1 MSTETTAGE
10 GIADVAAEVASAAEH
25 LSIDADLDKRAC
37 YALSVNRRPPVRS
50 VKIRNLDGVFSGTL
64 TISVTSEWTASNRPP
79 IREIVQAIDAPVV
92 GGAVDVDFSS
102 SRLDDLALGYL
113 DDTATA
119 DVIVTV
125 HDADGHVQSKR
136 FEILVLARNQ
146 WRLDLMEITAAFV
159 QTGHP
164 AIPDIL
170 ASASKLL
177 EQRTG
182 SGALQEYQSGP
193 ERALQIA
200 EAIYD
205 ALGERITTYLSSP
218 PMEIEFD
225 REGQRVRTL
234 DMLLETKQ
242 GNCIELACAFAA
254 VAYASGL
261 KPVIFL
267 LHGHA
272 FGGVYLTEHGDGKT
286 WNKTLTTEF
295 GSILNVLDQG
305 SVVPIETT
313 DIAGGGSFADAVT
326 KVRRHFVERAPRCGH
341 CDFYIAQG
349 SEPHDHPH
357 MEAVLDVARA
367 RADGVMSL
375 PVRTIIDGQ
384 EVLIIDQGGTQAPL
398 IERRDPTTRRLLPTS
413 VPVRVQKWKT
423 ALLDLSRRNPL
434 ITFNA
439 TNQGLQLLCPVDEIG
454 AIEDYLVDGG
464 TVRVLGDVD
473 LSGVLKQA
481 GVTSWVKAAEQD
493 LRHAWEAGRA
503 VPAAVS
509 KFKRVKVAPAPDAED
524 GVKAKTELEEVE
536 TSVSERAREL
546 LRKARAAEADSGV
559 NNLHLALGHITWPF
573 NGVEDQGTIV
583 TSPLFL
589 VPIRMQVPKGDRP
602 ASIALAPD
610 SMTTPNY
617 TLIESLRKKFGLR
630 LAWFDEDM
638 SDDSGLDIERGLDE
652 MRREFMAA
660 GLADR
665 GLTVEATAS
674 IGVFPFQKVR
684 LWKDLTDH
692 WEEFLTNP
700 VVKHLVE
707 VGTGAF
713 EDPADPDGLGVPDY
727 TDATLLNPQPADGAQ
742 TRAIVRALAGH
753 SFVLEGPPGTGK
765 SQTITNLLANAL
777 SRGMKVLF
785 VAEKPDARAVVR
797 ERLQAVGL
805 DPFCL
810 DLHDQGSGPQAIKDQ
825 LRDALDYR
833 PKDVEAKWEALEE
846 RYRTVVELLAG
857 YRDRVHGATATGR
870 SYFDSFEALL
880 EMGTEPCAPI
890 GRGLVDVPEDD
901 IATIRRTLLELTSF
915 AEAAQVQPGHP
926 WGFAGAVDVDA
937 LDRDLLVDQIRMVE
951 GSLAAI
957 SQAPDPWQAALGA
970 CAEWAQVSAVLGCAR
985 LIDQGTVP
993 TPSQWRAITR
1003 ADWKDTTNAALIQ
1016 IRTALDAAATL
1027 GIEPAV
1033 LARDLSAQT
1042 TAVAQAAGSF
1052 AIGRKGRVS
1061 AALGDLASLP
1071 AFAQLGPAEAGAT
1084 FAQLAA
1090 ASADYRAGVERLRS
1104 CEGMDIRALHDTVD
1118 ARVLG
1123 SLTRRVDDLSA
1134 VADVLEAHDEFAGMV
1149 QGCLDADRPL
1159 PRLDQIVEAMA
1170 AVAAL
1175 GELTVAT
1182 DDSWRAWIAGRG
1194 VPAAI
1199 TGSLPTWSAG
1209 VDGRSFMAL
1218 RRWSDLLTHLTPL
1231 QQPVL
1236 DDFRLALLDGS
1247 IHADEAVDA
1256 FDRALLNAV
1265 LITVGEKNNFDVFD
1279 QNRQDRAV
1287 RRFTELTGERQELLQ
1302 ELIPARLHS
1311 RRRFDSASGAG
1322 SVANLRTELA
1332 SNRRGAR
1339 SVRHL
1344 ITKYPELISEL
1355 TPCFLM
1361 GPDSVAKFVPPGS
1374 IAFDLI
1380 VFDEAS
1386 QIRVEEAVGAMGR
1399 GQGVVIVGDSRQM
1412 PPSAAFVARAG
1423 DGEDDEF
1430 SLEDLDSPVEDAES
1444 ILEEAVEAGLPRE
1457 MLAWHYRSRD
1467 EVLIAFSNE
1476 KYYDRKLGTFPS
1488 PFPFRPGVGIAYH
1501 RVDGQFLHSSKDV
1514 SGRNE
1519 AELER
1524 AAGGPIQTNPIE
1536 ADAIVAEIRRHVHN
1550 PDLSNFTLGVV
1561 TLNKKQ
1567 AELIDKKLRATKD
1580 EAILALLDH
1589 DDPTQRLLVLNL
1601 ESVQGR
1607 ERDIIILGTSFS
1619 NKAGTSTMPLQF
1631 GPLTAKGGERRLNV
1645 AITRAR
1651 RQVIIY
1657 SSFDP
1662 EQLKA
1667 AKSLGMQHLYEY
1679 LTLAAQASHDRDS
1692 LDHAQAPTHDP
1703 YVQQVA
1709 QALEAAGLTV
1719 RVGYGLSNFKVD
1731 IAVGS
1736 PSVPDRWLVGVLLDG
1751 REWSGRSL
1759 VLDRDGLPVTV
1770 LTRMM
1775 DWPAI
1780 ARVWLPAWRRDR
1792 QEVIDGIV
1800 TLVDLVASGKD
1811 VTPSDAGIED
1821 EVDIPSTPVP
1831 SPPPPSQAPMPTTAQ
1846 PPVPPVLPSQT
1857 PLPSPAPTRPT
1868 GIEVRAFQPI
1878 SLEGTAGTPDDIE
1891 TDGPVI
1897 RELLTSLADRFGPVE
1912 AVTALKAVAKV
1923 YGLDRVR
1930 QARIDVMSAFLPPSR
1945 LVRTPFGDFL
1955 FPEEYLD
1962 STGAVTPAFIWYRTS
1977 TFAERSLDQI
1987 APQEFANAA
1996 VKITQGA
2003 FEIEITELA
2012 TEMLSTFGYNRKTAD
2027 TTAAAVE
2034 RIRWA
2039 ASEGYLTVDGSQARV
2054 P

>member
-1 MSTETTAGE
+1 MSTEAAAE
-10 GIADVAAEVASAAEH
+10 QVAADGISAAEDH
-25 LSIDADLDKRAC
+25 LSIDAELDVRAC

-50 VKIRNLDGVFSGTL
+50 VTIRNLDGVFSGTL

-79 IREIVQAIDAPVV
+79 IRELVQAIDAPVV
-92 GGAVDVDFSS
+92 GGAVEIDFSS

-125 HDADGHVQSKR
+125 RDADGHVQSRR

-159 QTGHP
+159 QTSHP

-182 SGALQEYQSGP
+182 SGALQEYQDGP
-193 ERALQIA
+193 ERALKIA

-286 WNKTLTTEF
+286 WNKALTTEF
-295 GSILNVLDQG
+295 TSIMNILEQG
-305 SVVPIETT
+305 SVIPIETT
-313 DIAGGGSFADAVT
+313 AIPGDASFSDAVAV
-326 KVRRHFVERAPRCGH
+326 VRKHFVERRPKCGQ
-341 CDFYIAQG
+341 CEYWMAQG
-349 SEPHDHPH
+349 AEPHDHPH

-439 TNQGLQLLCPVDEIG
+439 TSQGLQLLCPPDQIG
-454 AIEDYLVDGG
+454 VIEDYLVDGG

-481 GVTSWVKAAEQD
+481 GVTSWIKAAEQD
-493 LRHAWEAGRA
+493 LRHVWEAARGI
-503 VPAAVS
+503 PAAVS
-509 KFKRVKVAPAPDAED
+509 KFKRVKVEPSPAD
-524 GVKAKTELEEVE
+524 GPGAKATTHLEEVE
-536 TSVSERAREL
+536 TSVSERARDL
-546 LRKARAAEADSGV
+546 LRKARTAEADSGV

-589 VPIRMQVPKGDRP
+589 VPIRMQVPKGDKP
-602 ASIALAPD
+602 ATIALAPD

-617 TLIESLRKKFGLR
+617 TLIEALRKKFGLS

-652 MRREFMAA
+652 VRREFMAA

-665 GLTVEATAS
+665 GLKVAATAS

-692 WEEFLTNP
+692 WEDFLANP

-742 TRAIVRALAGH
+742 TRAIVRALAGQ

-810 DLHDQGSGPQAIKDQ
+810 DLHDQGSGPQQIKDQ
-825 LRDALDYR
+825 LREALDYR
-833 PKDVEAKWEALEE
+833 PKDVEAKWEGLEE
-846 RYRTVVELLAG
+846 RYRTVVDILAG
-857 YRDRVHGATATGR
+857 YRDRVHGSTATGR

-880 EMGTEPCAPI
+880 EMGTEPSAPI
-890 GRGLVDVPEDD
+890 GRGLVEVSESDVT
-901 IATIRRTLLELTSF
+901 AIRRVLLELPSY

-926 WGFAGAVDVDA
+926 WGFAGAIDVDA
-937 LDRDLLVDQIRMVE
+937 IDRDALVDQVSIVE
-951 GSLAAI
+951 SALGAAT
-957 SQAPDPWQAALGA
+957 QAPDPWQSALA
-970 CAEWAQVSAVLGCAR
+970 SCMTWTQVDAVLGCAR

-993 TPSQWRAITR
+993 TASQWRAITR
-1003 ADWKDTTNAALIQ
+1003 TDWQDTARSSLTQ
-1016 IRTALDAAATL
+1016 IRAALDAGAAV
-1027 GIEPAV
+1027 GIEPSI
-1033 LARDLSAQT
+1033 LARDLSAQA
-1042 TAVAQAAGSF
+1042 TAVAQAASSF
-1052 AIGRKGRVS
+1052 AIGRKGRVA
-1061 AALGDLASLP
+1061 AALGELAALP
-1071 AFAQLGPAEAGAT
+1071 AFTQLGPAEAGGL
-1084 FAQLAA
+1084 FAQLAS
-1090 ASADYRAGVERLRS
+1090 ASADYRAGVDRLRS
-1104 CEGMDIRALHDTVD
+1104 CEGMDVRALHDTID
-1118 ARVLG
+1118 ARALDN
-1123 SLTRRVDDLSA
+1123 LTQRVADLTA
-1134 VADVLEAHDEFAGMV
+1134 VASALEAHDEFATV
-1149 QGCLDADRPL
+1149 IQGCLDADRPL
-1159 PRLDQIVEAMA
+1159 PRLDQVTEIIAAVTTLGAMA
-1170 AVAAL
+1170 
-1175 GELTVAT
+1175 GAT
-1182 DDSWRAWIAGRG
+1182 PDSWTTWMAGRG
-1194 VPAAI
+1194 VVAAI
-1199 TGSLPTWSAG
+1199 TESLPMWSAG

-1218 RRWSDLLTHLTPL
+1218 RRWSDLLDHLSPL
-1231 QQPVL
+1231 DQPVL
-1236 DDFRLALLDGS
+1236 ADFRLALLDGS

-1265 LITVGEKNNFDVFD
+1265 LTTVGEKNNFDVFD

-1287 RRFTELTGERQELLQ
+1287 RRFTELTTERQELLQ
-1302 ELIPARLHS
+1302 DLIPARLYS

-1361 GPDSVAKFVPPGS
+1361 GPDSVAKFIPPGS
-1374 IAFDLI
+1374 ISFDLI

-1386 QIRVEEAVGAMGR
+1386 QIRVEEAIGAMGR
-1399 GQGVVIVGDSRQM
+1399 GQGIVIVGDSRQM

-1467 EVLIAFSNE
+1467 EVLISFSND

-1488 PFPFRPGVGIAYH
+1488 PFPVRPGVGITYH
-1501 RVDGQFLHSSKDV
+1501 RVNGQFLHSGKDV
-1514 SGRNE
+1514 SGKAE
-1519 AELER
+1519 AELEKI
-1524 AAGGPIQTNPIE
+1524 AGGPIQTNPIE
-1536 ADAIVAEIRRHVHN
+1536 ADAIVAEISRHVHD
-1550 PDLSNFTLGVV
+1550 PELAQYSLGVV

-1580 EAILALLDH
+1580 ESIIALLDH

-1619 NKAGTSTMPLQF
+1619 NKAGTTTMPLQF

-1662 EQLKA
+1662 IQLQS
-1667 AKSLGMQHLYEY
+1667 AKSLGMQHLFEY
-1679 LTLAAQASHDRDS
+1679 LTMAEQASHDRDA
-1692 LDHAQAPTHDP
+1692 LDHAQAPVHDP

-1709 QALEAAGLTV
+1709 DALTDAGLTV

-1736 PSVPDRWLVGVLLDG
+1736 PDVPDRWLVGVLLDG
-1751 REWSGRSL
+1751 REWSSRSL

-1800 TLVDLVASGKD
+1800 TLVDLVASGQEI
-1811 VTPSDAGIED
+1811 TATDAGAED
-1821 EVDIPSTPVP
+1821 EDDLPNAPVP
-1831 SPPPPSQAPMPTTAQ
+1831 PPPPSHPPVSPPPPTSEPATT
-1846 PPVPPVLPSQT
+1846 
-1857 PLPSPAPTRPT
+1857 T
-1868 GIEVRAFQPI
+1868 GRNIEARDFQPI
-1878 SLEGTAGTPDDIE
+1878 SVEGTAGTPEDIE

-1897 RELLTSLADRFGPVE
+1897 SELLTGLADRFGPVE

-1962 STGAVTPAFIWYRTS
+1962 AAGTVSANFTWYRTS

-1996 VKITQGA
+1996 VRITQGA
-2003 FEIEITELA
+2003 FEIEIAELA
-2012 TEMLSTFGYNRKTAD
+2012 TELLSTFGYNRKTAD
-2027 TTAAAVE
+2027 TTAAAMD

-2039 ASEGYLTVDGSQARV
+2039 ASQGYLTMDGAQVRV